1 MNLLF
6 VKETLYSVES
16 WTFFF
21 ELEGTLHGK
30 ARDLYDI
37 AYARQVM
44 LLHLEL
50 QKCNPEDHFQ
60 FQVNAICQL
69 MIIQLPFSSSL
80 CAEEHKKHKKTEH
93 FYQILN
99 SGNLNL
105 LSLAEAR
112 DLSFDKSCQDMR
124 VSHDTCDAIKK
135 LFKD

>member
-1 MNLLF
+1 MNL
-6 VKETLYSVES
+6 VKDTLYSVGN

-21 ELEGTLHGK
+21 ELEGTFHGK

-80 CAEEHKKHKKTEH
+80 CAEEHKKTAY

-105 LSLAEAR
+105 LSLAEAKN
-112 DLSFDKSCQDMR
+112 LSFDKSCQDMR
-124 VSHDTCDAIKK
+124 VSHDTCDEIKK

>member
-37 AYARQVM
+37 AYARQVR

-69 MIIQLPFSSSL
+69 MIIQLPFSFG
-80 CAEEHKKHKKTEH
+80 AEEYKETAYY
-93 FYQILN
+93 YQILN

-112 DLSFDKSCQDMR
+112 NLSFDKSCQDMR
-124 VSHDTCDAIKK
+124 VSHDTCDEIKK